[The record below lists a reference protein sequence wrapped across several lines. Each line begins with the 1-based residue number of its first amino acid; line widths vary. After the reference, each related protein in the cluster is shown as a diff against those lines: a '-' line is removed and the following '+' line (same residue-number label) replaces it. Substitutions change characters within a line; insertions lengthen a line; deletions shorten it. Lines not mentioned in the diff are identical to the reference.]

1 MEPQAEGTA
10 ADLADPYLDEG
21 TGRVV
26 ELGTAEVARKGK
38 EMAVGGGVGGV
49 GVEAHGATVGEPIN
63 TKGGFRALPPDE
75 PRLSAPPPARCL
87 EFDLTKLRLESDD
100 IVQWSLGGR
109 RTGPRPTLAVASL
122 EGGA

>member
-1 MEPQAEGTA
+1 MRAASSARARPTRSQIEFGSVPPAGQEVELGLGHAGPPGRRGVEPQAEGTA

-49 GVEAHGATVGEPIN
+49 GVEAQGQ
-63 TKGGFRALPPDE
+63 R
-75 PRLSAPPPARCL
+75 
-87 EFDLTKLRLESDD
+87 
-100 IVQWSLGGR
+100 
-109 RTGPRPTLAVASL
+109 
-122 EGGA
+122 